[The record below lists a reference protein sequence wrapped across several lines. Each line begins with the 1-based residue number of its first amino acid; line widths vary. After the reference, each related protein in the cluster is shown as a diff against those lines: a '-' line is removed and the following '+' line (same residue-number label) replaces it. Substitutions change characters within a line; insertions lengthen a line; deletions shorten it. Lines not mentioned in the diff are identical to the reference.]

1 MRKYKIPFIITEHWT
16 RYLPE
21 VNAFKGF
28 FNKKITQYVVKQA
41 AAITTVS
48 LHLKEAMLSHGL
60 YNANYQIVPNVV
72 DTVLFQPEIIEK
84 KKKSILH
91 VSTLQNRHKNFSG
104 ILRVVNKLS
113 QKRDD
118 FVLNVVYDSDNSVY
132 LPFVEE
138 NNLHDFV
145 VFHGQKT
152 GEELVRHFNEADF
165 FVFFSNYETQGLV
178 LIESFACGKP
188 VIASNIGAVNA
199 IVNQTNGILVQP
211 RNEDELLD
219 AMLYML
225 DHYQDYDSV
234 AIRDYA
240 VENFS
245 EKVVGETFLSIYN
258 TVINV

>member
-1 MRKYKIPFIITEHWT
+1 MTRTSFPALRLKRKYKIPFIITEHWT

-41 AAITTVS
+41 AAVTTVS
-48 LHLKEAMLSHGL
+48 LHLKEAMQSHGL

-138 NNLHDFV
+138 NNLHDFLRGV
-145 VFHGQKT
+145 LDPKEKTIKSVSSVPARFSWVFR
-152 GEELVRHFNEADF
+152 V
-165 FVFFSNYETQGLV
+165 
-178 LIESFACGKP
+178 
-188 VIASNIGAVNA
+188 
-199 IVNQTNGILVQP
+199 
-211 RNEDELLD
+211 D
-219 AMLYML
+219 A
-225 DHYQDYDSV
+225 
-234 AIRDYA
+234 
-240 VENFS
+240 
-245 EKVVGETFLSIYN
+245 VVGRKKGL
-258 TVINV
+258 